1 MPRQPARRDQHQ
13 VESHREAGQIGAR
26 QNQRF
31 GGASDA
37 PTLPRRHRMGGG
49 DEFFARLDLDDRH
62 GPPAA
67 RDDPP
72 AAQPKMPQTEPLG
85 PTAAAL
91 GQTAGRGVA
100 TSAAPNRAGHRARFR
115 IASARRYS
123 IWRGNPDST
132 ASWRAASRTPSAA
145 TASWRRRSISSSV
158 GGAAGTGGPTTIT
171 ISPRGEPASS

>member
-49 DEFFARLDLDDRH
+49 DEFYFARRAAPTARH
-62 GPPAA
+62 
-67 RDDPP
+67 DPP

-145 TASWRRRSISSSV
+145 TASWRRRSISYSV